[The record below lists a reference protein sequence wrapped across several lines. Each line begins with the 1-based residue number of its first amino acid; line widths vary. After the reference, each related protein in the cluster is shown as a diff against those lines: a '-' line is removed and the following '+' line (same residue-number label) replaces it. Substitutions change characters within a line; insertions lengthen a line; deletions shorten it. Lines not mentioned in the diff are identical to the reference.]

1 MAPRP
6 TQSGASGD
14 LGHPAQRAPSGS
26 GPAEAPQQK
35 QHKEKKKKKRR
46 HDDASRAAQPSEGH
60 AFHASGAHTAAGEQ
74 FPRVNGSSVSMA
86 L

>member
-1 MAPRP
+1 VAPRP

-14 LGHPAQRAPSGS
+14 LGHPAQ
-26 GPAEAPQQK
+26 
-35 QHKEKKKKKRR
+35 